1 MVTAPANKAVVHL
14 LERFA
19 AKLYKN
25 FNDIELEKAA
35 AASSSSSSNV
45 REVDNH
51 MFLMSSPLN
60 KVVLVGVAEKIKEA
74 CEHEPNTGN
83 SIFIFGINFIISLIE
98 QLLIPISI
106 YMMCLYGCTF

>member
-1 MVTAPANKAVVHL
+1 

-35 AASSSSSSNV
+35 SSSSSFSSSSSNV

-51 MFLMSSPLN
+51 MFLMNSPLN
-60 KVVLVGVAEKIKEA
+60 KVALVGVAEKIKEA

-98 QLLIPISI
+98 QLFISI
-106 YMMCLYGCTF
+106 SKYMMCLYGCTF